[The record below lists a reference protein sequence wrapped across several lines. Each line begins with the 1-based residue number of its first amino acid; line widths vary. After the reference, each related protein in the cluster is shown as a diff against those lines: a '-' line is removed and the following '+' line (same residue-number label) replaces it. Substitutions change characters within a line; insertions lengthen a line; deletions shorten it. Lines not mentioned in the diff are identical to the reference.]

1 MFPNRVE
8 RVAEGIQEILAE
20 IIHDDVKDPGIPEV
34 FTITRVEVSRDLRV
48 AKVHFSQLPDTAE
61 AVAASTAALG
71 RARGYLRRE
80 LGQRMPLK
88 YLPTLEFFFDPS
100 PRHAQRIEEILN
112 ELHRKPGIAAKDN
125 VEPEEDKA

>member
-20 IIHDDVKDPGIPEV
+20 IIHDDVKDPGIPAV

-48 AKVHFSQLPDTAE
+48 AKVHFSQLPDNAE

-88 YLPTLEFFFDPS
+88 YLPTLEFLFDPS
-100 PRHAQRIEEILN
+100 PGHAQRIEQILN
-112 ELHRKPGIAAKDN
+112 ELHRQSGVAPKHEPG
-125 VEPEEDKA
+125 EDEK